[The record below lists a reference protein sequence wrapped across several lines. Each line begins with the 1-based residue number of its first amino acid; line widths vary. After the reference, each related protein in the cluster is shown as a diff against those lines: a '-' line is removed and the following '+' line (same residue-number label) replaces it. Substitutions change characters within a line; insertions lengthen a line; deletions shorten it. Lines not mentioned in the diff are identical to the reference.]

1 MELQSFDNVVVWAI
15 LILALFVY
23 YKLSL
28 FIVVLRS
35 QGSSAQD
42 QQWIETLRCL
52 INALPLLGLLG
63 TIMGLLQ
70 SFFAMSQGGSLSA
83 SSVLTQGIANALW
96 TTQLGLVLA
105 VPAWLLLSYFNNLL
119 VKESLANAR

>member
-35 QGSSAQD
+35 QGSGAQD

>member
-1 MELQSFDNVVVWAI
+1 M
-15 LILALFVY
+15 
-23 YKLSL
+23 
-28 FIVVLRS
+28 VLRS
-35 QGSSAQD
+35 QGSGAQD